1 MKRIS
6 VFLIVLLVSTIF
18 LVSGCQSTPQT
29 PSVEPPVAPTEEP
42 TVIPAPTPSGPQPV
56 IPGEE
61 EPTPNLEPP
70 PASIP
75 EIEVEWE
82 TGGPYGERPRLSDGI
97 NGLLID
103 SEDGS
108 VVRAIE
114 YLAVWQTANGGETWE
129 RQNRNLTQEE
139 MEVFDTPLSTDTIIN
154 SRPVWKGWENLVTQF
169 PSLRGRFT
177 GACPSID
184 SNNSNNTFVAIA
196 IPANFVFP
204 GFPDERPSR
213 LKEFPY
219 HGIITRLFLSL
230 DGNQTFREIT
240 APPSDWIITWRK
252 DAEGKITYTTE
263 HNLKAGATAIVS
275 YKGNLKLYVGLAQGW
290 YDPTFGEYGDPSI
303 VWQTILPIA
312 SLLD

>member
-1 MKRIS
+1 MKRVL
-6 VFLIVLLVSTIF
+6 VFLSIWLALTMILTSCAK
-18 LVSGCQSTPQT
+18 SA
-29 PSVEPPVAPTEEP
+29 PPVPPTEP
-42 TVIPAPTPSGPQPV
+42 IPVPVPS
-56 IPGEE
+56 EE
-61 EPTPNLEPP
+61 QTEDSTEMPEPTPLPK
-70 PASIP
+70 
-75 EIEVEWE
+75 IEVEWE
-82 TGGPYGERPRLSDGI
+82 TGGPYGERPRLSSGI
-97 NGLLID
+97 QGLFTD
-103 SEDGS
+103 SEDGN

-114 YLAVWQTANGGETWE
+114 YGAVWKTTNGGKTWE

-154 SRPVWKGWENLVTQF
+154 SRPVWEGWENLVTQF

-177 GACPSID
+177 GAFPSID
-184 SNNSNNTFVAIA
+184 PNNSNNIFIAIV
-196 IPANFVFP
+196 IPANFVYP
-204 GFPDERPSR
+204 NFPDERPSR